1 MRIRVSEPR
10 YLRDLIL
17 FLRECDCVAEQASD
31 DEAEVFVPSSRNEQA
46 ARLEVGLYLSAWRI
60 RDETASAEI
69 VER

>member
-1 MRIRVSEPR
+1 MRIRVSDER
-10 YLRDLIL
+10 HLRDLIL
-17 FLRECDCVAEQASD
+17 FLQECGCVAEQASA

-69 VER
+69 VD